1 MMFLLKNGVFIIQEK
16 VMKMNSKILNLIKQ
30 RLIRGEKRYGKENIS
45 SDGRDFVQEALE
57 EALDC
62 SVYLA
67 GHLLEIQEKINLPKY
82 QCTGD
87 ECI

>member
-1 MMFLLKNGVFIIQEK
+1 
-16 VMKMNSKILNLIKQ
+16 MNNQIVKLIKK
-30 RLIRGEKRYGKENIS
+30 RLVKGEERYGKQNIA

-67 GHLLEIQEKINLPKY
+67 GQLIEIQEKLKSKKKLPDY
-82 QCTGD
+82 ECTGD
-87 ECI
+87 HCI

>member
-1 MMFLLKNGVFIIQEK
+1 MNMNLKIID
-16 VMKMNSKILNLIKQ
+16 LIGK
-30 RLIRGEKRYGKENIS
+30 RLVKGEKRYGKENVA
-45 SDGRDFVQEALE
+45 SDGRDFIQEALE

-67 GHLLEIQEKINLPKY
+67 GHLVEIQEEIERLKFPKY
-82 QCTGD
+82 QSFGD

>member
-1 MMFLLKNGVFIIQEK
+1 
-16 VMKMNSKILNLIKQ
+16 MNNQIVKLIKK
-30 RLIRGEKRYGKENIS
+30 RLVVGEERYGKQNIA

-67 GHLLEIQEKINLPKY
+67 GQLIEIQEKLKSKKKLPDY
-82 QCTGD
+82 ERTGD
-87 ECI
+87 HCI

>member
-1 MMFLLKNGVFIIQEK
+1 
-16 VMKMNSKILNLIKQ
+16 MNNQIVK
-30 RLIRGEKRYGKENIS
+30 LIRKRLVKGEKRYGKQNIA

-67 GHLLEIQEKINLPKY
+67 GQLIEIQAQLKSKKKLLNYE
-82 QCTGD
+82 CTGD
-87 ECI
+87 HPI

>member
-1 MMFLLKNGVFIIQEK
+1 
-16 VMKMNSKILNLIKQ
+16 MNNQIVK
-30 RLIRGEKRYGKENIS
+30 LIRKRLVKGEERYGKQNIA

-67 GHLLEIQEKINLPKY
+67 GQLIEIQEKLKSKKKLPNY
-82 QCTGD
+82 ECTGD
-87 ECI
+87 HCI

>member
-1 MMFLLKNGVFIIQEK
+1 
-16 VMKMNSKILNLIKQ
+16 MNNQIVK
-30 RLIRGEKRYGKENIS
+30 LIRKRLVKGEERYGKQNIA

-67 GHLLEIQEKINLPKY
+67 GRLIEIQEELKDKKKLPDY
-82 QCTGD
+82 ECTGD
-87 ECI
+87 HCI

>member
-1 MMFLLKNGVFIIQEK
+1 
-16 VMKMNSKILNLIKQ
+16 MKMNSKILNLIKQ
-30 RLIRGEKRYGKENIS
+30 RLIKGEKRYGKENIS

-67 GHLLEIQEKINLPKY
+67 GHLIEIQEKLKFPEH
-82 QCTGD
+82 QSTGD

>member
-1 MMFLLKNGVFIIQEK
+1 
-16 VMKMNSKILNLIKQ
+16 MNNQIVKLIKK
-30 RLIRGEKRYGKENIS
+30 RLVVGEERYGKENIA

-67 GHLLEIQEKINLPKY
+67 ALLVEIQEKSKFPES

-87 ECI
+87 VFI

>member
-1 MMFLLKNGVFIIQEK
+1 
-16 VMKMNSKILNLIKQ
+16 MNNQIVK
-30 RLIRGEKRYGKENIS
+30 LIRKRLVKGEERYGKQNIA

-67 GHLLEIQEKINLPKY
+67 GQLVEIQEKLKNKKKLLDY
-82 QCTGD
+82 ECTGD
-87 ECI
+87 HPI

>member
-1 MMFLLKNGVFIIQEK
+1 MNKEIIK
-16 VMKMNSKILNLIKQ
+16 LIKK
-30 RLIRGEKRYGKENIS
+30 RLVKGEKRYGKENIS

-67 GHLLEIQEKINLPKY
+67 GCLIEIQKKKSKLPAY
-82 QCTGD
+82 QSTGD

>member
-1 MMFLLKNGVFIIQEK
+1 
-16 VMKMNSKILNLIKQ
+16 MNNQIVK
-30 RLIRGEKRYGKENIS
+30 LIRKRLVKGEERYGKQNIA

-67 GHLLEIQEKINLPKY
+67 GQLIEIQEKLKSKKKLPDY
-82 QCTGD
+82 ERTGD
-87 ECI
+87 QCI

>member
-1 MMFLLKNGVFIIQEK
+1 
-16 VMKMNSKILNLIKQ
+16 MNNQIVK
-30 RLIRGEKRYGKENIS
+30 LIRKRLVKGEERYGKQNIA

-67 GHLLEIQEKINLPKY
+67 GQLIEIQAQLKSKKKLPDY
-82 QCTGD
+82 ESIGD
-87 ECI
+87 HCI

>member
-1 MMFLLKNGVFIIQEK
+1 
-16 VMKMNSKILNLIKQ
+16 MNNQIVK
-30 RLIRGEKRYGKENIS
+30 LIRKRLVKGEERYGKQNIA

-67 GHLLEIQEKINLPKY
+67 GQLIEIQAKLKSKKKLPDY
-82 QCTGD
+82 
-87 ECI
+87 ECIGDQCI

>member
-1 MMFLLKNGVFIIQEK
+1 
-16 VMKMNSKILNLIKQ
+16 MNNQIVK
-30 RLIRGEKRYGKENIS
+30 LIRKRLVKGKERYGKQNIA
-45 SDGRDFVQEALE
+45 SDGRDFIQEALE

-67 GHLLEIQEKINLPKY
+67 GYLIEIQEKNSKLPEH

-87 ECI
+87 DCI

>member
-1 MMFLLKNGVFIIQEK
+1 MNNQIIK
-16 VMKMNSKILNLIKQ
+16 LIKQ
-30 RLIRGEKRYGKENIS
+30 RLTKGEERYGKENIV

-67 GHLLEIQEKINLPKY
+67 GHLIEIQEKLKLPDY
-82 QCTGD
+82 QSTGD
-87 ECI
+87 EVI

>member
-1 MMFLLKNGVFIIQEK
+1 
-16 VMKMNSKILNLIKQ
+16 MNNQIVK
-30 RLIRGEKRYGKENIS
+30 LIRKRLVKGEERYGNQNIA

-67 GHLLEIQEKINLPKY
+67 GQLIEIQEKLKNKKKLLDY
-82 QCTGD
+82 ECTGD
-87 ECI
+87 HPI

>member
-1 MMFLLKNGVFIIQEK
+1 
-16 VMKMNSKILNLIKQ
+16 MNNQIVK
-30 RLIRGEKRYGKENIS
+30 LIRKRLVVGEERYGKQNIV

-67 GHLLEIQEKINLPKY
+67 GQLIEIQEKLKSKKKLPDY
-82 QCTGD
+82 ECTGD
-87 ECI
+87 HCI

>member
-1 MMFLLKNGVFIIQEK
+1 
-16 VMKMNSKILNLIKQ
+16 MNNQIVKLIKG
-30 RLIRGEKRYGKENIS
+30 RLVKGEERYGKQNIV

-67 GHLLEIQEKINLPKY
+67 GQLIEIQEKLKSKKKVPDY

-87 ECI
+87 ECL

>member
-1 MMFLLKNGVFIIQEK
+1 MNNQIIK
-16 VMKMNSKILNLIKQ
+16 LIKQ
-30 RLIRGEKRYGKENIS
+30 RLTKGEERYGKENIV

-67 GHLLEIQEKINLPKY
+67 GHLIEIQEKLKLPKS

-87 ECI
+87 ECME